1 VIKVMIDPAPPPAPV
16 VAATTPMTLDPNLPP
31 PEVGVY
37 WRNGMNFVL
46 IEGRAIS
53 QAKVGGRAG
62 SYFTDGLRNQHW
74 DARLFI
80 STFPTET
87 TPPITC

>member
-1 VIKVMIDPAPPPAPV
+1 MQ
-16 VAATTPMTLDPNLPP
+16 
-31 PEVGVY
+31 
-37 WRNGMNFVL
+37 
-46 IEGRAIS
+46 GRAIS

-74 DARLFI
+74 DAYIDGPHSSNIVKSGARLFI

-87 TPPITC
+87 TPLVTC